1 LVGGM
6 GGVNVTATD
15 ALVSGILHPT
25 LDSLYPLTVYS
36 LLYVVSI
43 VINWLYWINYN
54 FIVLGT
60 RFTRLSG
67 TTAQKPDDG
76 SKK

>member
-15 ALVSGILHPT
+15 ALDSGILHPT
-25 LDSLYPLTVYS
+25 LDSLYPLIIYS

-43 VINWLYWINYN
+43 VINWLYWIN
-54 FIVLGT
+54 L
-60 RFTRLSG
+60 
-67 TTAQKPDDG
+67 
-76 SKK
+76 

>member
-15 ALVSGILHPT
+15 GLDSGILH
-25 LDSLYPLTVYS
+25 LDSLYPLIVYS

-43 VINWLYWINYN
+43 VTNWLYWINYN
-54 FIVLGT
+54 FIVSVHGLHG
-60 RFTRLSG
+60 
-67 TTAQKPDDG
+67 
-76 SKK
+76 